1 VSTPTTDTTSSSEAR
16 AKARPFDYRALDADR
31 NLAEGRIT
39 SSNEAEAV
47 DRLRRMGLRPLEITP
62 VRTPLLKRELSFGG
76 GKKAKPGDL
85 ALFARQLATM
95 VSAGLPLLRCLEVLR
110 VQTTSPALE
119 AAIIDISAAVEA
131 GETLSVAMARH
142 DRVFDDLFVSMVAA
156 GEAAGSLD
164 LVLRQL
170 ATNVERSVS
179 VRKKVKSALTYPVAV
194 LSLMLLIVFAMLTF
208 VVPVFEK
215 MYADMGG
222 ELPLPTKVMVAL
234 SDLIRSWLPLVVAG
248 VVGGVVAF
256 RRWRRTPAG
265 RYRWDRMMLR
275 APLVRSLVER
285 AALARLGRT
294 LAVLTRSGIPVL
306 DALTISSRTVR
317 NEVYARSL
325 LHTAEAVRR
334 GDGLAATL
342 EEDGVL
348 PPMATHLIA
357 VGEQTGELDTM
368 LDAIGGFYEEE
379 LDNAIGSFTS
389 VLEPALMG
397 LLGGTVGMMVIA
409 MYLPMFKIIEQI
421 Q

>member
-1 VSTPTTDTTSSSEAR
+1 
-16 AKARPFDYRALDADR
+16 
-31 NLAEGRIT
+31 
-39 SSNEAEAV
+39 
-47 DRLRRMGLRPLEITP
+47 
-62 VRTPLLKRELSFGG
+62 
-76 GKKAKPGDL
+76 
-85 ALFARQLATM
+85 
-95 VSAGLPLLRCLEVLR
+95 
-110 VQTTSPALE
+110 
-119 AAIIDISAAVEA
+119 
-131 GETLSVAMARH
+131 
-142 DRVFDDLFVSMVAA
+142 
-156 GEAAGSLD
+156 
-164 LVLRQL
+164 
-170 ATNVERSVS
+170 
-179 VRKKVKSALTYPVAV
+179 
-194 LSLMLLIVFAMLTF
+194 
-208 VVPVFEK
+208 
-215 MYADMGG
+215 
-222 ELPLPTKVMVAL
+222 
-234 SDLIRSWLPLVVAG
+234 
-248 VVGGVVAF
+248 
-256 RRWRRTPAG
+256 
-265 RYRWDRMMLR
+265 
-275 APLVRSLVER
+275 
-285 AALARLGRT
+285 LARLGRT

>member
-1 VSTPTTDTTSSSEAR
+1 MSTPTTDTTSSSEAR

-164 LVLRQL
+164 L
-170 ATNVERSVS
+170 
-179 VRKKVKSALTYPVAV
+179 V

>member
-1 VSTPTTDTTSSSEAR
+1 
-16 AKARPFDYRALDADR
+16 
-31 NLAEGRIT
+31 
-39 SSNEAEAV
+39 
-47 DRLRRMGLRPLEITP
+47 
-62 VRTPLLKRELSFGG
+62 
-76 GKKAKPGDL
+76 
-85 ALFARQLATM
+85 
-95 VSAGLPLLRCLEVLR
+95 
-110 VQTTSPALE
+110 
-119 AAIIDISAAVEA
+119 
-131 GETLSVAMARH
+131 
-142 DRVFDDLFVSMVAA
+142 
-156 GEAAGSLD
+156 
-164 LVLRQL
+164 
-170 ATNVERSVS
+170 VERSVS

>member
-1 VSTPTTDTTSSSEAR
+1 MSTPTTTSTTSSETR

-39 SSNEAEAV
+39 SANEAEAV
-47 DRLRRMGLRPLEITP
+47 ERLRRMGLRPLEITP
-62 VRTPLLKRELSFGG
+62 VRTSLLKREFSLGG

-110 VQTTSPALE
+110 VQTSSPALE

-248 VVGGVVAF
+248 VVGAVVAF

-379 LDNAIGSFTS
+379 LDNAISSFTS